1 MGSIMMRSS
10 LVLRAAPL
18 ALAATLAGCAVGPNY
33 VAPPSAAL
41 AVPDRFVAAPLYA
54 ASEADLATWWQAFG
68 DPVLSDLVTRAL
80 AANPTVA
87 VAGGRLRQA
96 RAALTSARSSLFP
109 TLDASGQGS
118 RSETL
123 RGGGTIIDPTTGA
136 VFNRSAGGQTTFR
149 AGLDAA
155 YEVDIFGGVR
165 RGVEAARADTQG
177 ALADLHSAQLSVV
190 SDTATN
196 YIAARNAQARL
207 TIAKSNLAYQDE
219 TVEIVGWRVQAGL
232 VSSLDL
238 EQARTL
244 RAQTAA
250 SIPSLETSYVA
261 AVNRIAILLGQS
273 PGSVTALIDP
283 VKPVPLAPDL
293 VATGLPAELLS
304 RRPDLVS
311 AERARGAATARI
323 GVAEAQLYPA
333 LRLSGSLTATGASL
347 GGLTDSVIGSLVSAV
362 SAPIFE
368 GGALRAQVESARGGT
383 DVALGNY
390 RAAVLTA
397 LEDVENAL
405 TSNANARRRED
416 QLVLAEE
423 ASRNATLYA
432 RSQYRAGLIDFQQLL
447 QSEQSLLSSQDG
459 RASARA
465 DRATAS
471 VQLYRALGGGW
482 QTAPDP
488 APPARGTN

>member
-1 MGSIMMRSS
+1 MRLSPF
-10 LVLRAAPL
+10 LRAAPL
-18 ALAATLAGCAVGPNY
+18 ALAAALAGCAVGPNY

-41 AVPDRFVAAPLYA
+41 AVPDRFVAAPPAA
-54 ASEADLATWWQAFG
+54 ASEADLATWWRSFG
-68 DPVLSDLVTRAL
+68 DPVLSDLVVRAL
-80 AANPTVA
+80 AANPNVA

-96 RAALTSARSSLFP
+96 RAALTTARASLFP

-123 RGGGTIIDPTTGA
+123 RGGGTIIDSTTGA
-136 VFNRSAGGQTTFR
+136 VFNRSAGGQTSFS

-155 YEVDIFGGVR
+155 YEVDIFGGIR
-165 RGVEAARADTQG
+165 RGVEAARADTG
-177 ALADLHSAQLSVV
+177 AALAELHAAQLSVA
-190 SDTATN
+190 SDTAL
-196 YIAARNAQARL
+196 YYVAARNAQARL
-207 TIAKSNLAYQDE
+207 AIARSNLAYQDE

-238 EQARTL
+238 EQAKTL

-250 SIPSLETSYVA
+250 SIPALDTNYVS
-261 AVNRIAILLGQS
+261 AVNRIAILLGEA

-283 VKPVPLAPDL
+283 VKPIPLAPDF
-293 VATGLPAELLS
+293 VATGLPAELLG

-311 AERARGAATARI
+311 SERALAGATARI

-333 LRLSGSLTATGASL
+333 LRLSGSLTASGASI
-347 GGLTDSVIGSLVSAV
+347 GGLTDSVIGTLAGAI

-368 GGALRAQVESARGGT
+368 GGALRAQVENARGGT

-405 TSNANARRRED
+405 TSNVDARAREE

-459 RASARA
+459 RATARA
-465 DRATAS
+465 DRATAG

-488 APPARGTN
+488 APVTRGTD